1 MDATLTQFNLG
12 HQIFYS
18 EPSFH
23 LSLAWFLPP
32 DLHPRRDGA
41 KEEDDSDSVGSTV
54 SRKVDH
60 VGDSSVSQELSSPAS
75 AFSHRHPGPPLVP
88 PAVISRLESSL
99 SSVVSRHFHDDDDDS
114 STSDEAAT
122 DGISSESLPS
132 KSSDAASSDG
142 AALTAVWVKEAWLKT
157 GNQLHSFPLSPS

>member
-32 DLHPRRDGA
+32 DLHLRRDEA
-41 KEEDDSDSVGSTV
+41 KEEDDNEGNGSTA
-54 SRKVDH
+54 SRKIDH
-60 VGDSSVSQELSSPAS
+60 GGDSPVSQELSSPAS